1 MQYGY
6 DKICPVS
13 RSEVGSML
21 VLQDC
26 MDLLTAVPGS
36 CSGTCLTS
44 TDDGNEFTSIKVE
57 EVSYITKEED
67 LEQMTSAVIKAEPEV
82 RCMYVCVLSVVH
94 I

>member
-1 MQYGY
+1 VQYGY

-13 RSEVGSML
+13 WSEAGSML

-36 CSGTCLTS
+36 CSETCVTS

-57 EVSYITKEED
+57 EVSYIAEEEG
-67 LEQMTSAVIKAEPEV
+67 LEPMTSAVIKAETEV
-82 RCMYVCVLSVVH
+82 RSMSVC
-94 I
+94 

>member
-13 RSEVGSML
+13 WSEAESML

-36 CSGTCLTS
+36 CSETCLTS
-44 TDDGNEFTSIKVE
+44 PDDGNEFTSIKVE
-57 EVSYITKEED
+57 EVSYIREEEG
-67 LEQMTSAVIKAEPEV
+67 LEAMTSAVIKAEPDV
-82 RCMYVCVLSVVH
+82 SCVSVC
-94 I
+94 